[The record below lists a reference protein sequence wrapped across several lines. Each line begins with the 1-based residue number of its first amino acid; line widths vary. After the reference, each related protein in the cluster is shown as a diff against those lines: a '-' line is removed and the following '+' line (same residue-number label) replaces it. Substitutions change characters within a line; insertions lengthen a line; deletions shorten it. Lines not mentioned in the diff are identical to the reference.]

1 MQKILFLLPLIL
13 ALLVSG
19 TVEAKKKKYPNG
31 DYYEGEWKKGQ
42 PDGFGKMIYANGNV
56 YEGNWENG
64 LPNGEGKMTYKGG
77 GIYEGM
83 FPVCCDIIE
92 VDIFTFAK
100 FFPGVFTSGVR
111 SCFR

>member
-77 GIYEGM
+77 GIYEGNWYLG
-83 FPVCCDIIE
+83 II
-92 VDIFTFAK
+92 
-100 FFPGVFTSGVR
+100 SGHGKMTVSFQNWR
-111 SCFR
+111 ID